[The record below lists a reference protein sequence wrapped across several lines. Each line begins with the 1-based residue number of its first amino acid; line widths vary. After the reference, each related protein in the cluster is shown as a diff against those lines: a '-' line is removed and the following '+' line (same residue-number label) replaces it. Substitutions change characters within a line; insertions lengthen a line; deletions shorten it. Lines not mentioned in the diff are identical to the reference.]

1 MKKEGKKGKTMFIF
15 LCILIFTLSFIG
27 SVTFKITHKPTW
39 TKEFSVEWNDSIG
52 TVYHDLSYGDNP
64 ANKFDLYVPSD
75 NTKENYGL
83 VIYLHAGGF
92 TSGDKAGDAEILQWL
107 CSKGYVAAGVN
118 YTLKTEENE
127 ASVYSQS
134 LEIKESIPF
143 IIEEAQKLGY
153 DLNEMAISGGSAGGT
168 LAMLY
173 AYRDADQSPLP
184 VKLMFEMV
192 GPASFHVED
201 WGIYGLDRQTEEAY
215 TAAAGLF
222 GVMSGVELT
231 PEMVKS
237 QEYLMHM
244 KPISAYQWVNEHSVP
259 SVLLYGT
266 HDKIQPYQGARHLVD
281 ALEKH
286 QIDYT
291 YFEAPHSGHGV
302 QNDDKVYQQF
312 MKTVVE
318 YLEKYMPV
326 QSS

>member
-52 TVYHDLSYGDNP
+52 TVYHDLSYGDKP
-64 ANKFDLYVPSD
+64 ANKFDLYVPSG

-192 GPASFHVED
+192 GPTSFHVED
-201 WGIYGLDRQTEEAY
+201 WGIYGLDCQTDEAY

-266 HDKIQPYQGARHLVD
+266 HDKVQPFQGVRHLID

-286 QIDYT
+286 QVDYT

-302 QNDDKVYQQF
+302 QNDDKVFQQF